1 MSSQMSITFTSQ
13 ANVLEAVVEV
23 LSNHKTDDYYAYERG
38 EYWYIGIG
46 SRSSLVIDSQ
56 GQTVTV
62 NSESGQA
69 SRSINGTSIA
79 DTAREITTDHLKSGF
94 RIFGQVGF
102 NYAAHILGQEYTP
115 GNWPL
120 LALLVPRLEARR
132 RAPSRPER
140 DCGACG
146 ISKRGHYRASTTLP
160 TGYSQD

>member
-1 MSSQMSITFTSQ
+1 MPSQISVTFTSQ
-13 ANVLEAVVEV
+13 ANILETVVEV

-38 EYWYIGIG
+38 EHWYIGIG

-69 SRSINGTSIA
+69 SRSIDGTSIT
-79 DTAREITTDHLKSGF
+79 DTAREFTTNNLKSGF
-94 RIFGQVGF
+94 RIFGQAGF

-120 LALLVPRLEARR
+120 LALLVPRLELVLH
-132 RAPSRPER
+132 R
-140 DCGACG
+140 DTIILKGVDEEVKALYDS
-146 ISKRGHYRASTTLP
+146 I
-160 TGYSQD
+160 